1 MPLRGELNSGD
12 LAHIFQML
20 LLHEKAGTLEIAH
33 DGVLH
38 ALHFA
43 DAGIL
48 VPFDRAH
55 VVERALGALCRA
67 KKVNT
72 TQIDKA
78 RFNARALQKDLL
90 ETIEHMGLIT
100 PAERLAAMRSQLEE
114 TVFELF
120 FLRDATFEFREGEV
134 PGDAGE
140 LDSAFALS
148 PNGLIMEAARR
159 TDEWQYIQELV
170 HSAADI
176 YEPAVALDVL
186 EATKPDVE
194 LRTVFDAL
202 DGERCVDQI
211 IELTGIARFQVFR
224 RIAHLLERQFARE
237 VPIDVLKQRGMRAI
251 DDGRHATAAR
261 LLERAIALGA
271 TDRETS
277 CGAGVACEAMRE
289 PLRAAQHF
297 MAAGRQAESQGDL
310 ESALRDYLLVRSSV
324 PTLIEARERLFAL
337 RNAAGACPAA
347 AGYDAFREGHEL
359 AELLSELGR
368 NEELALVLSGLADQA
383 QNDTTKMVAVAELA
397 ARLGAFAL
405 AIDTLVR
412 AADVYSRARDFD
424 AVSRCLK
431 RAQALDPKRSDLA
444 ERLGLMERSLA
455 VKRVRTRST
464 IRAFAMVVGFALLF
478 VAYGKYSSAAMK
490 AYAHWSIEDF
500 VTTRE
505 FERGREFYGSICR
518 HYPLTV
524 PFLLAL
530 ENLREIDVAERNFHE
545 VENYRAELESERATA
560 RMKQARA
567 CVDSALSARHG
578 GDFESARRLLN
589 RALELAGDGD
599 PLGIASG
606 VAELDDYIEQA
617 ARLRNE
623 ATFFRNAGR
632 FEDAHARLLEAIE
645 RYPNAPGM
653 RDVTLPVFVDSVPS
667 RARIRV
673 DGVDLSLSSGNA
685 SLAAETPFVL
695 DLPHSKPVTVELI
708 ASGFVPLRVPIDAT
722 ESARVTRRLPRLPDR
737 EAVLPLAAS
746 FAPAADASLVVVPQ
760 EQGRLCGLS
769 PSTLETR
776 FSIDLPD
783 LAGATAPPAVT
794 QDGVLLPVT
803 GSKLLRLDRT
813 DGRVLHTYVLPA
825 RGASAPAVSGNTVA
839 LALDD
844 GGIAVCA
851 GASVR
856 HVAVDSGVAFGPL
869 TVAGD
874 RFALVSNAGRVW
886 ILTRGGGLT
895 ALPDATFGDGAVA
908 AFAVDGAT
916 LFVGTGDGAL
926 FVFDATRLEKTATIP
941 VFPGRAVTAIAP
953 DRGFPVVESQGRL
966 AAVDLETK
974 TARVVELDARLAA
987 GSGSRVAAAGADG
1000 LIHVLDRRSLEPL
1013 GLFSADASIQMRGT
1027 CAGSFAVFSA
1037 AKGKVVGVLLDR

>member
-38 ALHFA
+38 ALHFSE
-43 DAGIL
+43 AGIL

-67 KKVNT
+67 KRVNA
-72 TQIDKA
+72 TQVDKA
-78 RFNARALQKDLL
+78 RFNARALHKDLL

-100 PAERLAAMRSQLEE
+100 SSDRTASMRSQLEE

-120 FLRDATFEFREGEV
+120 FLRDATFEFREGEAPAEV
-134 PGDAGE
+134 GE
-140 LDSAFALS
+140 LDPALALS
-148 PNGLIMEAARR
+148 PNALIMEAARR

-170 HSAADI
+170 HSASDI
-176 YEPAVALDVL
+176 FESIVAGDVL
-186 EATKPDVE
+186 DATEPDVE
-194 LRTVFDAL
+194 LRAVYDAL

-211 IELTGIARFQVFR
+211 IETTGIARFQVFR
-224 RIAHLLERQFARE
+224 RVAHLLERQFVRE
-237 VPIDVLKQRGMRAI
+237 VPVDVLKQRGMRAL
-251 DDGRHATAAR
+251 DDGRVAAAAR

-277 CGAGVACEAMRE
+277 CGAGAACEALRE

-297 MAAGRQAESQGDL
+297 MAAGRQAESSGDL
-310 ESALRDYLLVRSSV
+310 ESALRDYLRVRAAV

-337 RNAAGACPAA
+337 RNAASASRAA
-347 AGYDAFREGHEL
+347 AGYDAFREGHQL
-359 AELLSELGR
+359 AELLFELGR
-368 NEELALVLSGLADQA
+368 NEELALVLSGLADLTQS
-383 QNDTTKMVAVAELA
+383 DTAKMESVAELA

-412 AADVYSRARDFD
+412 VADVHSRARDYA

-431 RAQALDPKRSDLA
+431 RAQGLDPKRSDLA
-444 ERLGLMERSLA
+444 ERLGLMERS
-455 VKRVRTRST
+455 VVVRRDRVRST
-464 IRAFAMVVGFALLF
+464 MRAIAMIAGFAVLF

-490 AYAHWSIEDF
+490 AYSNWSLEDF

-505 FERGREFYGSICR
+505 FERGRDFYGSICR

-524 PFLLAL
+524 PFLLAI

-545 VENYRAELESERATA
+545 VERYRGALESERSSS
-560 RMKQARA
+560 RLKQARSYA
-567 CVDSALSARHG
+567 ESALSARHG
-578 GDFESARRLLN
+578 GDFESARRLLK

-599 PLGIASG
+599 PLGIAAG
-606 VAELDDYIEQA
+606 VTELDEYIDQA

-632 FEDAHARLLEAIE
+632 FEDAHARLLEAVE
-645 RYPNAPGM
+645 HYPNAPGM
-653 RDVTLPVFVDSVPS
+653 RDLTLPVLVDSEPS

-673 DGVDLSLSSGNA
+673 DGVDLELSSGGG

-695 DLPHSKPVTVELI
+695 DLPHAKSVTVELT
-708 ASGFVPLRVPIDAT
+708 SNGFVPLRVEIDAK
-722 ESARVTRRLPRLPDR
+722 SAARVTRRLPRLADR
-737 EAVLPLAAS
+737 EAVLPLSAA
-746 FAPAADASLVVVPQ
+746 FAAAADSALVVVPQ
-760 EQGRLCGLS
+760 EQGRVCALS

-776 FSIDLPD
+776 WTVDLPD
-783 LAGATAPPAVT
+783 LAGATASPTVT
-794 QDGVLLPVT
+794 AQGILVPVT
-803 GSKLLRLDRT
+803 GSKLLRLDRA
-813 DGRVLHTYVLPA
+813 DGHVLQTIELPA
-825 RGASAPAVSGNTVA
+825 RGCGSPAVAGNAIA
-839 LALDD
+839 LALED
-844 GGIAVCA
+844 GAVAVCQGGSA
-851 GASVR
+851 R
-856 HVAVDSGVAFGPL
+856 HVAVDSGIEFGPHPI
-869 TVAGD
+869 AGD
-874 RFALVSNAGRVW
+874 RFALVSRSGRVW
-886 ILTRGGGLT
+886 ILTQGGGLT
-895 ALPDATFGDGAVA
+895 AVPDATFGEGAVR
-908 AFAVDGAT
+908 AFAVDGST

-926 FVFDATRLEKTATIP
+926 FAFDAIRLERTATIP

-953 DRGFPVVESQGRL
+953 HAEFPVIESQGRV
-966 AAVDLETK
+966 ASVDLATK
-974 TARVVELDARLAA
+974 TARVIELDVRIAHGTGAR
-987 GSGSRVAAAGADG
+987 VPAAAADG
-1000 LIHVLDRRSLEPL
+1000 LIHVLDRRTLETL
-1013 GLFSADASIQMRGT
+1013 GLFSGDAAIEMRGT

>member
-38 ALHFA
+38 ALHFS

-55 VVERALGALCRA
+55 VVERALGALCRS
-67 KKVNT
+67 KKVSA
-72 TQIDKA
+72 TQVDKA

-90 ETIEHMGLIT
+90 ETLEHMGLIT
-100 PAERLAAMRSQLEE
+100 PAERIASMRSQLEE

-120 FLRDATFEFREGEV
+120 FLRDATFEFREGE
-134 PGDAGE
+134 ASAEIGE
-140 LDSAFALS
+140 LDPALALS

-170 HSAADI
+170 HSGSDI
-176 YEPAVALDVL
+176 FEALVASDVV
-186 EATKPDVE
+186 EATEPDVE
-194 LRTVFDAL
+194 LRTVFEAL
-202 DGERCVDQI
+202 DGERCVEQI
-211 IELTGIARFQVFR
+211 IEVTGIARFQVFR
-224 RIAHLLERQFARE
+224 RVAHLLERQFAHE
-237 VPIDVLKQRGMRAI
+237 VQVDVLKQRGMRAI
-251 DDGRHATAAR
+251 DDGRYAAAAR

-277 CGAGVACEAMRE
+277 CGAGVACEALRE

-297 MAAGRQAESQGDL
+297 MAAGRQAESSGDL
-310 ESALRDYLLVRSSV
+310 ESALRDYLRVRSGV

-337 RNAAGACPAA
+337 RSAAGASPAA
-347 AGYDAFREGHEL
+347 AGYDASAEGHEL
-359 AELLSELGR
+359 AELLFELGR
-368 NEELALVLSGLADQA
+368 HEELALVLSGLADLTR
-383 QNDTTKMVAVAELA
+383 NDNAKMEAVAELA

-412 AADVYSRARDFD
+412 VADNYSRSHDFA

-431 RAQALDPKRSDLA
+431 RAQALDPKRADLA
-444 ERLGLMERSLA
+444 ERLGLMERSL
-455 VKRVRTRST
+455 VVRRDRARST
-464 IRAFAMVVGFALLF
+464 MRAVAMIAGFAVLF

-545 VENYRAELESERATA
+545 VERYRGELESERATS
-560 RMKQARA
+560 RMKQARSYA
-567 CVDSALSARHG
+567 DAALSARHG
-578 GDFESARRLLN
+578 GDFGTAQRLLK
-589 RALELAGDGD
+589 RAVELAGDGD
-599 PLGIASG
+599 PLGFATG
-606 VAELDDYIEQA
+606 VAELDDYIGQA

-645 RYPNAPGM
+645 RYPHAPGM
-653 RDVTLPVFVDSVPS
+653 QDVTLPVLVDSEPT

-673 DGVDLSLSSGNA
+673 DGVDPSLNSGSA

-695 DLPHSKPVTVELI
+695 DLPHGKPVTVELI
-708 ASGFVPLRVPIDAT
+708 ADGFVPLRVEIDAK
-722 ESARVTRRLPRLPDR
+722 SKARVTRRLPRLADR

-746 FAPAADASLVVVPQ
+746 FAAAADASLVVVPQ
-760 EQGRLCGLS
+760 EQGRLCALS

-776 FSIDLPD
+776 WSVDLPD
-783 LAGATAPPAVT
+783 LAGATASPVVT
-794 QDGVLLPVT
+794 PGGVWVPVT
-803 GSKLLRLDRT
+803 GSKLLRLDRV
-813 DGRVLHTYVLPA
+813 DGQLRQTLNLPA
-825 RGASAPAVSGNTVA
+825 RGASAPAVVGDVVA

-844 GGIAVCA
+844 GNVAVCQ
-851 GASVR
+851 GSSVR
-856 HVAVDSGVAFGPL
+856 PVAVDSGVAFGPL
-869 TVAGD
+869 SVAGD

-886 ILTRGGGLT
+886 VLSQGGGLT
-895 ALPDATFGDGAVA
+895 ALPDATFGTGTVR
-908 AFAVDGAT
+908 AFAVDGST

-926 FVFDATRLEKTATIP
+926 FVFDAKRLEKTATIP
-941 VFPGRAVTAIAP
+941 VFPGRAIAAIAP
-953 DRGFPVVESQGRL
+953 DGAFPVLESQGRL
-966 AAVDLETK
+966 ASVDLAAK
-974 TARVVELDARLAA
+974 TARVIELDVRLATGA
-987 GSGSRVAAAGADG
+987 GARVAAAAEDG
-1000 LIHVLDRRSLEPL
+1000 LIHVLDRRSLETL
-1013 GLFSADASIQMRGT
+1013 GLFSGDAAIALRGT
-1027 CAGSFAVFSA
+1027 RAGSFAVFTA
-1037 AKGKVVGVLLDR
+1037 TKGKVVGVLLDR